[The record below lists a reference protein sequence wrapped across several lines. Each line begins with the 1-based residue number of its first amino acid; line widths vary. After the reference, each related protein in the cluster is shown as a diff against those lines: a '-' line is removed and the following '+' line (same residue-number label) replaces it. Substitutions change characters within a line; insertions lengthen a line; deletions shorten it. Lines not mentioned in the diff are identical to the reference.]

1 MASIDPCLGHEEHH
15 TPWKYTKTGNSASK
29 KKKDLEKFD
38 SGEEESQEENP
49 GTYSTEEQK
58 EERKKV
64 SNLNAVMCFLCYSLL
79 FVDLQELWKLGVNI
93 FGYACTFCDEPL
105 VNFYET
111 FFARCWLI
119 FSTINDVL
127 SSLNNWWGFN

>member
-1 MASIDPCLGHEEHH
+1 
-15 TPWKYTKTGNSASK
+15 
-29 KKKDLEKFD
+29 
-38 SGEEESQEENP
+38 
-49 GTYSTEEQK
+49 
-58 EERKKV
+58 
-64 SNLNAVMCFLCYSLL
+64 MCFLCYSLL

-105 VNFYET
+105 VNFYEA

-127 SSLNNWWGFN
+127 SSLNN